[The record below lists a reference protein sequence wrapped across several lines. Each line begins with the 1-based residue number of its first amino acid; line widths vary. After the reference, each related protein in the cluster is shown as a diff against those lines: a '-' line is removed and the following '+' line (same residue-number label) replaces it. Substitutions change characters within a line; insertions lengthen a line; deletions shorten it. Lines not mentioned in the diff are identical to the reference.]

1 MPYGDTERILVT
13 GGAGFIGSHLCERL
27 LAQGRDVLCLDN
39 FFRGRRRNIA
49 HLLGDPHQRRP
60 DITKARDLLGWA
72 PTVSVRDGLERTIA
86 YFRDLR

>member
-1 MPYGDTERILVT
+1 MSCASTT
-13 GGAGFIGSHLCERL
+13 SSGGW
-27 LAQGRDVLCLDN
+27 
-39 FFRGRRRNIA
+39 RRNIA
-49 HLLGDPHQRRP
+49 HLLGDPRQRPP